1 MTKISKIASGK
12 RKMYKKDEKE
22 NGRSEKGGGEK
33 MRMKIRAEKNE
44 NGKYVM
50 VARGQGKIEYPQEG
64 AEHKTKSS
72 VYDAAQSMYA
82 GSVWA
87 YNRRLHTIK
96 ID

>member
-1 MTKISKIASGK
+1 
-12 RKMYKKDEKE
+12 
-22 NGRSEKGGGEK
+22 

-64 AEHKTKSS
+64 REHDTKSD
-72 VYDAAQSMYA
+72 VYDDAEIMY
-82 GSVWA
+82 GNSVWA
-87 YNRRLHTIK
+87 YNSTLHTIK